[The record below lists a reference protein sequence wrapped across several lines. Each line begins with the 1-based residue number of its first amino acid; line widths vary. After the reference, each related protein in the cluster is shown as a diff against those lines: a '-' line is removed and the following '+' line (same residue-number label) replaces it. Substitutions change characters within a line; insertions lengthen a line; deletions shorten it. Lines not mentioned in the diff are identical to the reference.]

1 MRIWRKTGN
10 LHAAIFNSV
19 RDPIIEDKE
28 TPAKDKTFNVLSK
41 AGWSLT
47 SRMVVDSNGI
57 IEYLQRKM

>member
-47 SRMVVDSNGI
+47 TKPLMCSLKQDGR
-57 IEYLQRKM
+57 

>member
-1 MRIWRKTGN
+1 LEKNRDDDN

-47 SRMVVDSNGI
+47 QMV
-57 IEYLQRKM
+57 